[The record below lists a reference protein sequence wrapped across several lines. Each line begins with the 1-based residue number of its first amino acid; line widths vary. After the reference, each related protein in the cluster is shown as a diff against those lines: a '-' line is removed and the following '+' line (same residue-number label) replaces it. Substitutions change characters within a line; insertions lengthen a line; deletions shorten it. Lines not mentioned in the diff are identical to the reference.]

1 MPPAT
6 PGRSTSATSLPLPA
20 HVHFV
25 GICGRAMGAV
35 AMELARLGARV
46 TGSDRHVF
54 PPMGGLL
61 EQAGV
66 AYHTEFSAANLT
78 PTPDHVVIGSYFSPS
93 NIEVATVLERRL
105 PWSTLAGFLERHFL
119 QTTQNLVVAGTNGK
133 TTTTAML
140 AWILKAARKNPSYLV
155 AGEAPNLGKMFHSSQ
170 RRSGPFVL
178 EGDEYLSGL
187 GDLNPKFLHYR
198 PTRVLVTNLHW
209 DHVEVFPAER
219 AYRAGFE
226 ALVDL
231 LPPSGGLVLNAD
243 DPGSLALAERRRLAE
258 TETVG
263 FSRHAQHRITGWH
276 QGREHQTFRFLG
288 ETFQLAAFGKIY
300 AINAALA
307 VTLARQA
314 GVPPK
319 SAADALRQWQP
330 VRGRQEL
337 LIDSPQ
343 LTLVK
348 EEAYHPHALAG
359 AVEAVRA
366 RFPKR
371 RLVLLFQPRYTGGA
385 AGPHQLALPES
396 LTGVDLALIT
406 DPLEIAPVSRPFS
419 SRALCSA
426 IRRQG
431 IEAHRVARV
440 ADLIGKLQRVKRTGD
455 VVIVS
460 LAYRNEGFFE
470 RIQEI
475 TAEPPKGQCHE
486 GKN

>member
-1 MPPAT
+1 
-6 PGRSTSATSLPLPA
+6 
-20 HVHFV
+20 
-25 GICGRAMGAV
+25 MGAV
-35 AMELARLGARV
+35 AMELARLGVRV

-61 EQAGV
+61 KQAGL
-66 AYHTEFSAANLT
+66 AYHTEFSAANLS
-78 PTPDHVVIGSYFSPS
+78 PTPDHVVIGSYFNPS

-105 PWSTLAGFLERHFL
+105 PWSTLAGFVEKQFL
-119 QTTQNLVVAGTNGK
+119 QTTRNLVVAGTNGK

-155 AGEAPNLGKMFHSSQ
+155 AGESPNLGKMFHSSQ
-170 RRSGPFVL
+170 RRRGPFVL

-198 PTRVLVTNLHW
+198 PSRVLVTNLHW

-243 DPGSLALAERRRLAE
+243 DPGALALADRRQLAG

-263 FSRHAQHRITGWH
+263 FSRHAQHRITSWR
-276 QGREHQTFRFLG
+276 QGRGRQTFRFLG
-288 ETFQLAAFGKIY
+288 QTFQLPAFGKIY

-307 VTLARQA
+307 VTLARQE
-314 GVPPK
+314 GVPPHL
-319 SAADALRQWQP
+319 AAQALTAWLP
-330 VRGRQEL
+330 VKGRQEVL
-337 LIDSPQ
+337 VDTPQ
-343 LTLVK
+343 LTVVK

-385 AGPHQLALPES
+385 DGPHQAALPKS
-396 LTGVDLALIT
+396 LTGVDLALVT
-406 DPLEIAPVSRPFS
+406 DPLEITPVSRPFS
-419 SRALCSA
+419 SRALCA
-426 IRRQG
+426 TLRRQG
-431 IEAHRVARV
+431 AEAHHVPKIAT
-440 ADLIGKLQRVKRTGD
+440 LIGKLQKLQKPGD
-455 VVIVS
+455 VILAS
-460 LAYRNEGFFE
+460 LAYRNEAFFDQ
-470 RIQEI
+470 IQEI
-475 TAEPPKGQCHE
+475 TT
-486 GKN
+486 

>member
-1 MPPAT
+1 MPCSAPGFRPKST
-6 PGRSTSATSLPLPA
+6 PGPFPP
-20 HVHFV
+20 HVHFI

-35 AMELARLGARV
+35 AMELARLGVRV

-61 EQAGV
+61 AQAGI
-66 AYHTEFSAANLT
+66 AYHTEFSAGNLT

-93 NIEVATVLERRL
+93 NREVASVLERRL
-105 PWSTLAGFLERHFL
+105 PWSTLAGFVERHFL

-198 PTRVLVTNLHW
+198 PSRVLVTNLHW

-243 DPGSLALAERRRLAE
+243 DPGAFALATRRQLAG
-258 TETVG
+258 TETIG
-263 FSRHAQHRITGWH
+263 FGRQAQHRITGWR
-276 QGREHQTFRFLG
+276 QGRELQTFHFLG

-307 VTLARQA
+307 ITLARQE

-319 SAADALRQWQP
+319 TAADALRQWQP

-343 LTLVK
+343 LTVVK

-385 AGPHQLALPES
+385 AGPHQAALPES
-396 LTGVDLALIT
+396 LAGVDLALVT
-406 DPLEIAPVSRPFS
+406 DPLEIAPVARPFS

-426 IRRQG
+426 LRRSG
-431 IEAHRVARV
+431 IKAHHVARV
-440 ADLIGKLQRVKRTGD
+440 PDLVRKLQKLRQHGD
-455 VVIVS
+455 VAMVS
-460 LAYRNEGFFE
+460 LAYRNEAFFDQ
-470 RIQEI
+470 IQEI
-475 TAEPPKGQCHE
+475 T
-486 GKN
+486 KN